1 MQVNDGFMKTFREPL
16 WKSVYAPSLIIWG
29 IGFPAMV
36 VSILLSLETWNDLLT
51 FWTIFLSVTYV
62 VLLFLNLR
70 AFTYMTMDDTGC
82 CFQNALFRWWRH
94 AFRYTGIYSIKLI
107 YAGGYTTPY
116 IELCQKGTWRRRRFI
131 ISLVD
136 ETDYLPILDIFR
148 EKGVYVQTI
157 NIARSVKRAKL
168 PL

>member
-1 MQVNDGFMKTFREPL
+1 MKTFRKSF

-29 IGFPAMV
+29 IGLPVMI
-36 VSILLSLETWNDLLT
+36 VSLLLSLGTWNDLLT
-51 FWTIFLSVTYV
+51 MWTIFMCASYV
-62 VLLFLNLR
+62 LILVLQFR
-70 AFTYMTMDDTGC
+70 AFTYMTMDDTEC

-94 AFRYTGIYSIKLI
+94 AFRYADIYSIKLI
-107 YAGGYTTPY
+107 YVIGGYTVPY

-136 ETDYLPILDIFR
+136 ETDYRPILDTFR
-148 EKGVYVQTI
+148 EKEVYVQTV
-157 NIARSVKRAKL
+157 NIARTFKRAKL